1 MRKMMNSNMNDMP
14 LNFKDD
20 VDVWDGLL
28 GTQGSVDNSELI
40 MLDCFDP
47 MDGDISSLL
56 DDYDPANNGTSES
69 TYAGDFTSKCNEWDA
84 NFHTHEIPM
93 QEEITS
99 SGMNV
104 KRSRTLSFGDQRIMN
119 KRQRRGDTDVRMD
132 TQVVD
137 QKASLTPNGIEGLE
151 ASHPSYHA
159 SPELSS
165 EAFNQKFEGMLSKL
179 ALSMQRSEMSRSR
192 VLGTANHVNQSQS
205 QAMNQSSES
214 SSAVASASSGSS
226 FLAAGVKQGRTHFRS
241 YLSHFK
247 TL

>member
-1 MRKMMNSNMNDMP
+1 MQDMMNNNMNDMP
-14 LNFKDD
+14 LSFKDD

-84 NFHTHEIPM
+84 NFHARDVPM
-93 QEEITS
+93 QEQVTS
-99 SGMNV
+99 SAMNV

-137 QKASLTPNGIEGLE
+137 QQAPLTPNVMEDLE
-151 ASHPSYHA
+151 MSHPSYHA

-192 VLGTANHVNQSQS
+192 VLGTANHVNQSQ
-205 QAMNQSSES
+205 AMNQSSES

-226 FLAAGVKQGRTHFRS
+226 FLAAGLKQGRTHFRS